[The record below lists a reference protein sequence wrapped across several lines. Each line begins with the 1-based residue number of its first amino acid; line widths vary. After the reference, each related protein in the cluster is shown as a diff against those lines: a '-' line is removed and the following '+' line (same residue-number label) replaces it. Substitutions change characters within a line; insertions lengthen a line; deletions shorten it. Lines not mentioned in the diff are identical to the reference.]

1 MRLLQSIAMVTILLF
16 SYCANANGGFIELA
30 RFTWTQGNSH
40 QYILVQL
47 DSYVS
52 WNTARVYA
60 SQFETGKNTYLA
72 TFTSSSE
79 WFTIRDAVL
88 EPNRREY
95 DQAWLGATDEES
107 EGQWKWVTGE
117 PFSYS
122 DPATFDNLDNEDY
135 LVVWRFGP
143 NDPLQWNDINDT
155 RNNSNRLLIE
165 AEPSS
170 PVPEPTSMVIALLL
184 ATIAGKKR
192 RRLLPP

>member
-1 MRLLQSIAMVTILLF
+1 
-16 SYCANANGGFIELA
+16 
-30 RFTWTQGNSH
+30 
-40 QYILVQL
+40 L